1 MKKDMIDKFD
11 DFVER
16 QPREGRSSEVRFK
29 RISSLNGKECESAL
43 IEFFVKKPPVHTGGL
58 YHYTT
63 IDVAE
68 KILRD
73 RVLLL
78 SISDMLNDLGEPQQ
92 KDMYVTSFS
101 HGRIENVAMWG
112 IYARPLSKGVRLRFL
127 QSELRKLI
135 QCDQYLAPVLK
146 RKKENGLNEY
156 KALQSYANVVKV
168 KGVSCLS
175 DVLYVDHYTGKR
187 DRVIVRWNNHSIAAP
202 LDVVAKLKK
211 SQLLGLTK
219 YSGWAYERESRFCVN
234 AKIDYEKVDIRSY
247 PAWEL
252 AYDKVAL
259 LLKPDIIKSI
269 SVLGGPCVDMD
280 NLENLKKLNDNIDNA
295 GEIQTQK
302 SLLYGMIRGGVF
314 CKDCPLGDNKKCLVK

>member
-1 MKKDMIDKFD
+1 M
-11 DFVER
+11 
-16 QPREGRSSEVRFK
+16 
-29 RISSLNGKECESAL
+29 
-43 IEFFVKKPPVHTGGL
+43 
-58 YHYTT
+58 
-63 IDVAE
+63 
-68 KILRD
+68 
-73 RVLLL
+73 LL
-78 SISDMLNDLGEPQQ
+78 SISDTLNDLGEPQQ
-92 KDMYVTSFS
+92 KDMYVASFS

-146 RKKENGLNEY
+146 RKKEDGLNEY

-168 KGVSCLS
+168 KGLAWLS

-187 DRVIVRWNNHSIAAP
+187 DTVVVRWNNHSIVLP
-202 LDVVAKLKK
+202 LGVVVKLKE
-211 SQLLGLTK
+211 SHLLGLTK

-234 AKIDYEKVDIRSY
+234 AKIDFEKVNIRSY
-247 PAWEL
+247 PGWEL
-252 AYDKVAL
+252 ANDKVAL

-280 NLENLKKLNDNIDNA
+280 HLENLKKLNDSIDNA

>member
-1 MKKDMIDKFD
+1 MVDKFD
-11 DFVER
+11 RFVDR
-16 QPREGRSSEVRFK
+16 RLREGRSSESRFK
-29 RISSLNGKECESAL
+29 CISSLNGKECEGAL
-43 IEFFVKKPPVHTGGL
+43 IEFFMKKPPVHTGGL
-58 YHYTT
+58 FHYTT
-63 IDVAE
+63 IDSAE

-92 KDMYVTSFS
+92 KDMYVASFS

-135 QCDQYLAPVLK
+135 QSNQYLAPVLK
-146 RKKENGLNEY
+146 RKKEDGSNEY
-156 KALQSYANVVKV
+156 KILQSHLNAVEV
-168 KGVSCLS
+168 KGEACLS

-187 DRVIVRWNNHSIAAP
+187 DTVVVRWNNHSIVLP
-202 LDVVAKLKK
+202 LGVVVKLKE
-211 SQLLGLTK
+211 SHLLGLTK

-234 AKIDYEKVDIRSY
+234 AKIDFEKVNIRSY
-247 PAWEL
+247 PGWEL
-252 AYDKVAL
+252 ANDKVAL

-269 SVLGGPCVDMD
+269 SVLGGPCVNIDH
-280 NLENLKKLNDNIDNA
+280 LEKLKKLNDSIDNA
-295 GEIQTQK
+295 GEIPTQK